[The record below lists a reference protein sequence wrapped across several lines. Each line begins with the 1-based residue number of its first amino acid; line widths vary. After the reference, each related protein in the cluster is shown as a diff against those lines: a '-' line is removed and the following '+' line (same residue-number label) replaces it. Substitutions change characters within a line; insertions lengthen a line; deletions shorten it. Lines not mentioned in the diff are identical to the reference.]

1 MPYNDENNS
10 GSDDEEK
17 ACSEENLYAKCHKK
31 KQVLLADILQRM
43 YKVSQELARERGTE
57 LEEEMLSDS
66 ESETARPTDP
76 NHLG

>member
-17 ACSEENLYAKCHKK
+17 ACSEENLLAKIPKK
-31 KQVLLADILQRM
+31 KQVALADILQRM
-43 YKVSQELARERGTE
+43 FNVSKELARERE
-57 LEEEMLSDS
+57 DEREKEMLSDS
-66 ESETARPTDP
+66 EQETTRPTDP